1 VREERVGLVED
12 RLAKTWGRVADD
24 AGDGAPDGV
33 VCVEC
38 AEDALTK
45 KD

>member
-12 RLAKTWGRVADD
+12 GLAETWGRVADD
-24 AGDGAPDGV
+24 AGDGASDGV

-38 AEDALTK
+38 AEDALSK
-45 KD
+45 ED